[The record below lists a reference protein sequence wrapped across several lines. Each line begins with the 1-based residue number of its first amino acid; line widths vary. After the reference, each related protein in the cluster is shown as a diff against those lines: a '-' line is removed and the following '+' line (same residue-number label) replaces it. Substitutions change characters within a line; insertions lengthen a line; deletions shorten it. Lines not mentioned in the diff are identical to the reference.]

1 MPSPV
6 NSGPSPTPQDQ
17 DEPSQEIGRHWSGDV
32 DHPLSIGSAALEE
45 RPPMHLPGVTS
56 GDGITSPSGF
66 SSHILASLPAYSIRT
81 CVTLLPVSRLSHRTR
96 SHYQRVLR
104 TSVVP
109 TAAPRH
115 DPRLLLALSTGL
127 RGICSQPPSSLAS
140 CHTRSRSRF
149 SMDVSAA
156 STIDEVPASCP
167 QAVSE
172 TGALVPQSR

>member
-96 SHYQRVLR
+96 SHPQRLGGTPYFSGSDSSATPR
-104 TSVVP
+104 SATLAGSLHRAEGHLFPASVFTCFVSHQIQVP
-109 TAAPRH
+109 IQHGRQ
-115 DPRLLLALSTGL
+115 
-127 RGICSQPPSSLAS
+127 CSQY
-140 CHTRSRSRF
+140 HR
-149 SMDVSAA
+149 
-156 STIDEVPASCP
+156 
-167 QAVSE
+167 
-172 TGALVPQSR
+172 